1 MIKKNFEVN
10 KINLDNERFFLIYG
24 INEGAKEEK
33 INQLL
38 QDINKENIY
47 SYDEK
52 QIFENEESF
61 LENIFS
67 ESLFE
72 SEKYIKI
79 DRASDKIY
87 RVIKIILEKKSKMF
101 LLLLIVEL

>member
-1 MIKKNFEVN
+1 MIRKNFEVN

-38 QDINKENIY
+38 QDIKKENIY

-72 SEKYIKI
+72 SEKY
-79 DRASDKIY
+79 
-87 RVIKIILEKKSKMF
+87 
-101 LLLLIVEL
+101 